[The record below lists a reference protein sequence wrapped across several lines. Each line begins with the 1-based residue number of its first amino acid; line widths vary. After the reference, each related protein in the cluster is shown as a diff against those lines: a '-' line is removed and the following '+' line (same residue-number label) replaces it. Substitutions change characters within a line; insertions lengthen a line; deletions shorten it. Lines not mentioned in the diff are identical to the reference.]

1 MTYIDKDG
9 NPGKAPAMGH
19 NGKIPEGAK
28 YAVLDTEHYPNHVA
42 VDFYHRYKE
51 DIKMFAEM
59 GYSVFRLS
67 ISWARIFQ
75 NGDDKEPNQA
85 GLDFYRS
92 VFEECRKYN
101 IEPLVSIWHFD
112 TSLALEE
119 NYGGWKNRKLID
131 FYMRYCEVIFN
142 EYKDLVKDWLT
153 FNEINNKTIF
163 LDMFGSKASDADYQ
177 EGYQILH
184 HQFVASAKAVQIG
197 HAINP
202 DFMIGNMICGITFYL
217 GICDQQISLLMNTNG
232 NQAFTTVVMSK

>member
-51 DIKMFAEM
+51 DIKLFAEM

-67 ISWARIFQ
+67 ISWARIFP

-112 TSLALEE
+112 TPLALEE

-131 FYMRYCEVIFN
+131 FYVRYCEVIFN
-142 EYKDLVKDWLT
+142 EYKDLVKYWMT
-153 FNEINNKTIF
+153 FNEINNTTMF
-163 LDMFGSKASDADYQ
+163 LDMFGSKASDADFQ

-202 DFMIGNMICGITFYL
+202 DFMIGNMICGITFYPGTCDPADIL
-217 GICDQQISLLMNTNG
+217 ANEHKWQSGI
-232 NQAFTTVVMSK
+232 